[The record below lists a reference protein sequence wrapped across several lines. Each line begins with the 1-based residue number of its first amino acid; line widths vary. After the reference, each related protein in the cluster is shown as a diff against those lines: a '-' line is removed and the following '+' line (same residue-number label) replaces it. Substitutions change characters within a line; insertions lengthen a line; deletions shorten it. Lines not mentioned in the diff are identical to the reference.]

1 MIAVRP
7 AFSRKAVTR
16 AGHILSGQI
25 VVAESLEY
33 FDALDVLSNWR
44 ACHSYP
50 INTFQATLRAKIK
63 TITTAQTLVAQR
75 LKRTP
80 SIIYKLQRNPGME
93 LARMQDIG
101 GLRAVMPSVAMVRK
115 LHQSYKANERRF
127 QHTFGTFKDYIS
139 NPKDDGY
146 RGLHQVFKYKNPT
159 VPFYDGLQIELQI
172 RTKLQHSWATAV
184 ETMSTFLNQGL
195 KVGAGDEKY
204 REYLRVCSAAFCI
217 LEKCPVVPG
226 YENSTLRDIVDI
238 IKGMEQELS
247 VISKLQG
254 FSVAAQN
261 IDVSGNAN
269 AAYNLVILN
278 IPDRKVRVRPFSS
291 TQLDEATEAYTEA
304 EKRVQNGE
312 RLEVVL
318 VSAGPIKSLKKAYPN
333 YFLDTANFVQEVQK
347 LIGLPHFG
355 HAATVTR

>member
-7 AFSRKAVTR
+7 AFSRKTVTR
-16 AGHILSGQI
+16 AGHILSGRI
-25 VVAESLEY
+25 PNASPMEY
-33 FDALDVLSNWR
+33 LDALDVLSNWR
-44 ACHSYP
+44 ASHSYP

-63 TITTAQTLVAQR
+63 TITASPTLVAQR

-80 SIIYKLQRNPGME
+80 SI
-93 LARMQDIG
+93 
-101 GLRAVMPSVAMVRK
+101 MPSVPMVRK

-139 NPKDDGY
+139 HPKEDGY

-195 KVGAGDEKY
+195 KVGAGDEEY
-204 REYLRVCSAAFCI
+204 REYLKACSAAFCV
-217 LEKCPVVPG
+217 LEKCAVVPG
-226 YENSTLRDIVDI
+226 YDNCTLRDIVETLKKMERELAI
-238 IKGMEQELS
+238 IP
-247 VISKLQG
+247 KLQG

-261 IDVSGNAN
+261 IDVSGNPN

-278 IPDRKVRVRPFSS
+278 ILDRKVRVRPYSAM
-291 TQLDEATEAYTEA
+291 QLDEATEAYTEA
-304 EKRVQNGE
+304 EKRIQNGE

-333 YFLDTANFVQEVQK
+333 YFLDTANFVQIVQK
-347 LIGLPHFG
+347 LMD
-355 HAATVTR
+355 

>member
-7 AFSRKAVTR
+7 AFSRKTVTR
-16 AGHILSGQI
+16 AGNILCGR
-25 VVAESLEY
+25 VAQTTPEDYL
-33 FDALDVLSNWR
+33 DALDVLSNWR
-44 ACHSYP
+44 ASHSYP

-63 TITTAQTLVAQR
+63 TITASPTLVAQR

-80 SIIYKLQRNPGME
+80 SIIYKLQRNAGME

-115 LHQSYKANERRF
+115 LHQSYKTNERRF

-146 RGLHQVFKYKNPT
+146 RGLHQVFKYRNPV

-195 KVGAGDEKY
+195 KVGAGDEEY
-204 REYLRVCSAAFCI
+204 REYLKACSAAFCI
-217 LEKCPVVPG
+217 LEKSPAVPG
-226 YENSTLRDIVDI
+226 YENCSLRDIVDI
-238 IKGMEQELS
+238 LKRMEGELA
-247 VISKLQG
+247 IIPKLQG

-261 IDVSGNAN
+261 IDVSGNTN

-278 IPDRKVRVRPFSS
+278 ILDRKVRVRPYSAM
-291 TQLDEATEAYTEA
+291 QLDEATDAYTEA
-304 EKRVQNGE
+304 EKRIQNGE

-333 YFLDTANFVQEVQK
+333 YFLDTANFVQTVQR
-347 LIGLPHFG
+347 LME
-355 HAATVTR
+355 